1 MGFEQFKIIHHKC
14 RARDLQMVFRILG
27 LQFHL
32 ALKGRQGG
40 FGPAGLIMEIA
51 EGIQQVQVIRMIDQS
66 LCQQLHGA
74 GEILI
79 LQALLDGFENI
90 RHRRKRLFGAGHFLC
105 NGFGW
110 LLMFGWLDPF
120 GNSQS
125 FQIGDRHFVF
135 RIEQQHALKSFH
147 RRILFLTNG

>member
-1 MGFEQFKIIHHKC
+1 MGFEQFKIFHHEC
-14 RARDLQMVFRILG
+14 RTRDLQMVFRILG

-40 FGPAGLIMEIA
+40 FSPAGLIMEIT
-51 EGIQQVQVIRMIDQS
+51 EGIQQFQVIRMMDQS
-66 LCQQLHGA
+66 LGQQLHGA
-74 GEILI
+74 GEILS

-90 RHRRKRLFGAGHFLC
+90 RHRRKRLFGAGHLLC
-105 NGFGW
+105 NE
-110 LLMFGWLDPF
+110 FGWLDPF

-147 RRILFLTNG
+147 RRILFLTHG